1 MPEVAILDSGQC
13 QENHSVAARDPYLTM
28 CAAPVFVLCAVC
40 FWVFPQMYKLNAER
54 SKKYIFS
61 SRYFQWKVWKKN
73 LQELLSVSN
82 NPNYL
87 YHQMH

>member
-61 SRYFQWKVWKKN
+61 SRYFQWKVWKKKSAGIA
-73 LQELLSVSN
+73 LSF
-82 NPNYL
+82 
-87 YHQMH
+87 